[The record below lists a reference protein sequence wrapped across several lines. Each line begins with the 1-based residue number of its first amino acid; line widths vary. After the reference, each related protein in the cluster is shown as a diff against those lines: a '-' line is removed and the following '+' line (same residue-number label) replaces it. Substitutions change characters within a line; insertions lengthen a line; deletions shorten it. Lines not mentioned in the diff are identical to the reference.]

1 MHVSTRGL
9 ACWSAHHAWKI
20 VGVWATVAAVALFYA
35 VTHLD
40 EAITTQAT
48 FMSHPE
54 SEIAADSL
62 QDRMPSAKRHTT
74 EVVLIRSP
82 THTVKSPEFRAF
94 VELLSAKIEALPP
107 LIVQPDSLISYYRLH
122 MGFLLSAVGEAR

>member
-1 MHVSTRGL
+1 MHVSTRGI
-9 ACWSAHHAWKI
+9 ACWSARHPWKI
-20 VGVWATVAAVALFYA
+20 VGVWATVAAVALLYA

-54 SEIAADSL
+54 SKIAADLL
-62 QDRMPSAKRHTT
+62 QDRMPSAKRYTT
-74 EVVLIRSP
+74 EVVIIRSP

-107 LIVQPDSLISYYRLH
+107 LIVQPDSLISYYRLPAE
-122 MGFLLSAVGEAR
+122 SAPLCG